1 MNIFRHA
8 FFARAGF
15 ALNEHR
21 HVKCGDTLC
30 QSKSVNAGSG
40 SCNKFRHRVNDIS
53 SDRKQDIVKRIT
65 GGINKFELNDN
76 KNIILW

>member
-1 MNIFRHA
+1 
-8 FFARAGF
+8 
-15 ALNEHR
+15 